1 LLIRGFRK
9 AGKSFFLGYAGEGMP
24 GKASFG
30 VLGDY
35 VARTQICACAKVL
48 QIRFIGRHHS
58 ANVETRMLRY
68 YVTWSDV
75 PKGTS
80 TSVSLFLANHIPHI
94 GSFDFFIT
102 INNAANNSI
111 TLLPSK

>member
-35 VARTQICACAKVL
+35 VARTQIC
-48 QIRFIGRHHS
+48 